1 MKILHVVPGIEQ
13 ISGGPSQAAMAI
25 CKALNQAGLE
35 SHIATTRDPLD
46 RYELVNFEPFKNKIF
61 FFERWE
67 IEKLAVSKPL
77 KNWLALNIKN
87 YSIIHIH
94 SFLNY
99 PSYTAATQARK
110 MGIPYIIR
118 PAGVLN
124 SWSMQQKYWKKLL
137 WINLFDRSN
146 LKEASSFHA
155 TSKQEAEYLSK
166 LNQNNK
172 INIIPLGVDLPDC
185 ESLSPRVSE
194 QPLQLLFL
202 SRLNPKKNIPLLL
215 SALKKVVDRHIPL
228 TLRIAGKP
236 DPGMENYEREL
247 RELVKQM
254 ELDNFVKFIGFVE
267 GEQKI
272 NELRKSHV
280 FVLPSYD
287 ENFGIAVAEAMA
299 YGLPVIISNRVA
311 LAEYVINNNAGMV
324 INCEDVD
331 GLADAIETF
340 YKDEN
345 LRLKMSQQS
354 RRLASSFSWSSTA
367 DALIDL
373 YSNILQEK
381 EKLS

>member
-13 ISGGPSQAAMAI
+13 ISGGPSQAAVAI
-25 CKALNQAGLE
+25 CHAINQTGLT
-35 SHIATTRDPLD
+35 SHIATTIDSLD
-46 RYELVNFEPFKNKIF
+46 RYQLVNHEFIKNNIF
-61 FFERWE
+61 YFNRW
-67 IEKLAVSKPL
+67 KLEYFAFSNEL
-77 KNWLALNIKN
+77 KKWLNLNITN
-87 YSIIHIH
+87 YSIVHIH
-94 SFLNY
+94 SFFNY
-99 PSYTAATQARK
+99 PSHVAATCARTAR
-110 MGIPYIIR
+110 IPYIIR
-118 PAGVLN
+118 PAGSLN
-124 SWSMQQKYWKKLL
+124 TWSIQQKYWKKQL
-137 WINLFDRSN
+137 WIKLFSKPN
-146 LKEASSFHA
+146 LKEVSSFHA
-155 TSKQEAEYLSK
+155 TSKQEAEHLLK
-166 LNQNNK
+166 LYPNK
-172 INIIPLGVDLPDC
+172 QIKIIPLGVDFPDC
-185 ESLSPRVSE
+185 ESLSPRLSE

-202 SRLNPKKNIPLLL
+202 SRLNQKKNIPLLL
-215 SALKKVVDRHIPL
+215 SALKKVVERHIPL

-254 ELDNFVKFIGFVE
+254 ELDNFVNFIGFVE

-311 LAEYVINNNAGMV
+311 LAEDVITNNAGVV
-324 INCEDVD
+324 IDCEDVD
-331 GLADAIETF
+331 GLAEAIETF

-354 RRLASSFSWSSTA
+354 RCLASRFSWSSTA
-367 DALIDL
+367 DALIHL

-381 EKLS
+381 LS